1 MAVRPGTAGNT
12 PMPGIYI
19 VPIETRQEHWIGPLR
34 AALMQTFG
42 ILAHCARL
50 PIALA
55 PARDRARGQYDSS
68 HLLRQLIAAAPA
80 DACKV
85 LGVVNV
91 DLFVPVLTFV
101 FGEAQLG
108 GIAAVVSMHRL
119 HDTCTRQ
126 SGDRALMCQR
136 LVKEAIHE
144 LGHTFGLV
152 HCDMPGCVMNTS
164 TRVAG
169 IDRKSRDL
177 CVRCRQRVR
186 TDVDAQAGTVR

>member
-1 MAVRPGTAGNT
+1 
-12 PMPGIYI
+12 MPSIYI
-19 VPIETRQEHWIGPLR
+19 IPIETEPGHWIGPLR
-34 AALMQTFG
+34 AALMHAFG
-42 ILAHCARL
+42 ILVQCARL

-55 PARDRARGQYDSS
+55 PARDRVRGQYDSS
-68 HLLRQLIAAAPA
+68 NLLRQLIAVAPG
-80 DACKV
+80 DAIKV
-85 LGVVNV
+85 LGVVDV

-119 HDTCTRQ
+119 HKSCT
-126 SGDRALMCQR
+126 GLPGAATMCER

-144 LGHTFGLV
+144 IGHTFGLL
-152 HCDMPGCVMNTS
+152 HCDTPGCVMNTS

-177 CVRCRQRVR
+177 CARCRHRMR
-186 TDVDAQAGTVR
+186 TGSDTQADSVYW